1 MCVCSTRDLVRGV
14 SERVQKSKA
23 NLEKLQGLMGV
34 FSHSACITR
43 RTNRRGNLLN
53 LTDVEEN
60 FKRQYTLVARTG
72 EKIHELVQVL
82 VSLFDSTQ

>member
-1 MCVCSTRDLVRGV
+1 MVKCVCCSTCDLVHGV

-43 RTNRRGNLLN
+43 KTSHRGNLLN

-60 FKRQYTLVARTG
+60 FNRQYGLIARTG

-82 VSLFDSTQ
+82 VSLFF